1 MIAVIIIEY
10 AGGAVEAAANRKT
23 HEYTDLPA
31 AHIFQPLAFET
42 HGRHGATHSSA
53 FDFLNAVGGRSAAE
67 SGDPRET
74 SFLWQRISILIQ
86 RFNAI
91 LISETF
97 SCPTKHQTSSYSR
110 HLLI

>member
-1 MIAVIIIEY
+1 M
-10 AGGAVEAAANRKT
+10 
-23 HEYTDLPA
+23 
-31 AHIFQPLAFET
+31 PLAFET
-42 HGRHGATHSSA
+42 HGATHSSVL
-53 FDFLNAVGGRSAAE
+53 DFLNAVGGRSAAE

-97 SCPTKHQTSSYSR
+97 SCPDEAPD
-110 HLLI
+110 L